1 MTIRPHLIAKKW
13 PDSCLV
19 KDMRRHSQIILEPG
33 QPAKKVGIEMAT
45 ATQLVTTSRVL
56 THTQSWENAHSRE
69 HSPYGLPIIEH
80 CANCALRGDN
90 FFCSLS
96 AESRQHLDAIK
107 HTSSYPEG
115 AIVFV
120 EGQAARGVYVV
131 CQGRAKLTTTSRDGK
146 TLILRIAQAGEIL
159 GLHSAVS
166 DTPHELTVE
175 TLQPC
180 QLAFVSREDFVRFLK
195 THGDACLHAARD
207 LSRDCQAAYNSIRS
221 IGLSHS
227 AMEKLA
233 RLLLQWTSEG
243 KMTDGAIRVKLAL
256 THEEVAQILGISRET
271 VTRLLG
277 DLKRQGVGELKGSTL
292 LVRNKTAL
300 ERLAGV

>member
-1 MTIRPHLIAKKW
+1 
-13 PDSCLV
+13 
-19 KDMRRHSQIILEPG
+19 
-33 QPAKKVGIEMAT
+33 
-45 ATQLVTTSRVL
+45 
-56 THTQSWENAHSRE
+56 
-69 HSPYGLPIIEH
+69 
-80 CANCALRGDN
+80 
-90 FFCSLS
+90 
-96 AESRQHLDAIK
+96 
-107 HTSSYPEG
+107 
-115 AIVFV
+115 
-120 EGQAARGVYVV
+120 VV